1 MTEVLIAKLRPT
13 LKAIKKH
20 WNSDII
26 SVTLRLTLAAGLVAR
41 SIASRLADA
50 ILGYR
55 FLRMVIGKE
64 RESSPEEFPYD
75 RGILHSTEAMVCG
88 CKNEG

>member
-1 MTEVLIAKLRPT
+1 MSA
-13 LKAIKKH
+13 
-20 WNSDII
+20 
-26 SVTLRLTLAAGLVAR
+26 TLRVNLAAGFVSR

-64 RESSPEEFPYD
+64 LESSPEEFPYD
-75 RGILHSTEAMVCG
+75 RGILHLTEARICS
-88 CKNEG
+88 CKDEG